1 MSRTETGGT
10 ESSSGGLTLQ
20 DVRDEQPRP
29 VRAGDAAFR
38 GRDPRRLYF
47 VVGEFPNS
55 DLEVVSAKQIE
66 EKTIRVDAY
75 ADILDAIDH
84 GRLVTYR
91 ASADELT
98 ALPSAIDTPDLDE
111 VKR

>member
-1 MSRTETGGT
+1 MSQANV
-10 ESSSGGLTLQ
+10 ESSTDRLTLQ
-20 DVRDEQPRP
+20 DIRDEQPRP
-29 VRAGDAAFR
+29 LQAGDAAFR
-38 GRDPRRLYF
+38 GRNPRRLYF

-66 EKTIRVDAY
+66 EKTIRVEAY
-75 ADILDAIDH
+75 ADILAAIDH

-98 ALPSAIDTPDLDE
+98 AYPKAADTPDPDE
-111 VKR
+111 VRR

>member
-1 MSRTETGGT
+1 MSQANVEPSTDR
-10 ESSSGGLTLQ
+10 LTLQ
-20 DVRDEQPRP
+20 DIRDKQPRP
-29 VRAGDAAFR
+29 LQAGDAAFR
-38 GRDPRRLYF
+38 GRSPRRLYF

-98 ALPSAIDTPDLDE
+98 AYPKAADTPDLNE
-111 VKR
+111 VRR

>member
-1 MSRTETGGT
+1 MSRTDTSST

-20 DVRDEQPRP
+20 DIRDEQPRSLQ
-29 VRAGDAAFR
+29 AGDAAFR

-55 DLEVVSAKQIE
+55 DLELASAKQIE
-66 EKTIRVDAY
+66 EKTIRVDEFG
-75 ADILDAIDH
+75 DILDAIDH

-91 ASADELT
+91 ASGDELT
-98 ALPSAIDTPDLDE
+98 PFPKALDTPDIDE
-111 VKR
+111 VRR

>member
-1 MSRTETGGT
+1 MSQANT
-10 ESSSGGLTLQ
+10 ESTTGRLTLQ
-20 DVRDEQPRP
+20 DVRDKQPRP
-29 VRAGDAAFR
+29 LQAGDAAFR
-38 GRDPRRLYF
+38 GRSPRRLYF

-75 ADILDAIDH
+75 ADILAAIANR
-84 GRLVTYR
+84 RLVAYR

-98 ALPSAIDTPDLDE
+98 AYPESVDTPDLDE
-111 VKR
+111 VRR